1 MIDHLLG
8 RPSVGWKRAQVILVI
23 IFWFWRILRGDPN
36 GPRLL
41 WLRRANRALQGFTP
55 WQLIVSTLT
64 GVYAV
69 RNLDKILGLAAPEP
83 LANLYSPSYYRA
95 TWIAIGLDAG
105 FATAMSIRPRWLK
118 DICSV
123 LFSIY
128 YIIYAS
134 EADEKIRKYRAVP
147 TVEMLRTTWEKTTN
161 PYVKMLSHHPRISIR
176 RKIMLA
182 RPKDSTYRRPITTW
196 LFFAPPADQLSR
208 ATDLILDFP
217 GGGFVSMTPEH
228 HEERLRMWAIR
239 TGRPVLSVDYGKAP
253 EYPYPFSIDE
263 CFDLYRVLVET
274 TGIVIGMS
282 GRELNIICT
291 GDSAGAHIAC
301 CVMFKILET
310 QMSLPHPL
318 ALVLNY
324 AALDFNFTSWMT
336 PQNLR
341 VLQTEQ
347 SSAHLSMLAE
357 QKDHLRHISPLSMV
371 GDRKV
376 RRRRSLRDTLRTL
389 ASSSSTAKMP
399 QLRTRHTTSSIKHV
413 NSLDDD
419 SYDEGGAMGD
429 VEDEPL
435 DRVNEE
441 DKPLRARIRF
451 NPQVSRVEFEQAA
464 RVPPEP
470 AAPGSQWHG
479 NEQASSTEKAPIGTR
494 LTMTSRTGYFQD
506 RIISPSMMRAMA
518 ILYIG
523 PHRNPDFQSDYQLSP
538 ILVPDR
544 LLAQFPPL
552 LMSCGEKDPFVDD
565 TLIFAGRVREAKRA
579 RRAELERVLSSAS
592 PSQHLRMTGIQS
604 STPAASTTT
613 PSASSLAGL
622 GLGRN
627 DNVSPDEA
635 RRALRGEYERLR
647 AEGDEDWV
655 QMHIFS
661 EWSHGYLQ
669 MPSLMREARG
679 VIDDLA
685 DWMDDVFAGAVAI
698 TGSRSAAA
706 SPLSTSFAAAYAYA
720 PSNNDTQRA
729 RGGDGI
735 PAAYAHAN
743 ASLVSGDRRGASS
756 PPKVRRPSMTTSA
769 AAAAKRRWQDETS
782 ASELDTDG
790 EVLTFAPK
798 RRTPPGSFAT
808 SSTGTARRPS
818 SSYSET
824 PSRAGGA
831 NGHAVHRPGAPTSA
845 SSPSVAHAQTVT
857 DSLIGG
863 MNGATL
869 PSASPGKPYE
879 PSEGDVVRR
888 MDILD
893 DVGLAVSTPP
903 IGFPA
908 GVGTGSESAA
918 VTAASVRVG
927 SPPKRPHSAAVG
939 SAAGSGP
946 GTPTHREK
954 GGTGGQTISESEL
967 MRRRRLLDSHLIPTD
982 AAR

>member
-8 RPSVGWKRAQVILVI
+8 RPSVSWKRTQVILVI

-41 WLRRANRALQGFTP
+41 WIRRANRALHRFTP

-95 TWIAIGLDAG
+95 TWIAIGCDAG
-105 FATAMSIRPRWLK
+105 FATAMSIRPQWLK

-161 PYVKMLSHHPRISIR
+161 PYLRMLAHHPHISIR
-176 RKIMLA
+176 RKILLA
-182 RPKDSTYRRPITTW
+182 RPKYSTFRRPITTW
-196 LFFAPPADQLSR
+196 LFFAPPADQLAH

-239 TGRPVLSVDYGKAP
+239 TGKPVLSVDYGKAP

-282 GRELNIICT
+282 GRKLNIICT
-291 GDSAGAHIAC
+291 GDSAGAHIAV

-347 SSAHLSMLAE
+347 SSGHLSMLAE

-376 RRRRSLRDTLRTL
+376 PRRRRSLRDTLRTL
-389 ASSSSTAKMP
+389 ASPSAPKMP
-399 QLRTRHTTSSIKHV
+399 PLRTRHTTSSIKHV
-413 NSLDDD
+413 SSLDDD
-419 SYDEGGAMGD
+419 SHDEGGAMGD
-429 VEDEPL
+429 VEDETYS
-435 DRVNEE
+435 RVKEE

-451 NPQVSRVEFEQAA
+451 NPQVSQIEHQSPTPEPVESHDQAA
-464 RVPPEP
+464 P
-470 AAPGSQWHG
+470 Q
-479 NEQASSTEKAPIGTR
+479 EKAPIGTR

-538 ILVPDR
+538 ILAPDR

-579 RRAELERVLSSAS
+579 RRAELERVLAGKSS
-592 PSQHLRMTGIQS
+592 QYGEHLRMSVHDVG
-604 STPAASTTT
+604 
-613 PSASSLAGL
+613 
-622 GLGRN
+622 
-627 DNVSPDEA
+627 PDESV
-635 RRALRGEYERLR
+635 RALRRERDRL
-647 AEGDEDWV
+647 ASETEEDWV

-669 MPSLMREARG
+669 MPSVMREARV

-685 DWMDDVFAGAVAI
+685 DWMQEVFGRDAG
-698 TGSRSAAA
+698 GSAAV
-706 SPLSTSFAAAYAYA
+706 
-720 PSNNDTQRA
+720 PSGAQAN
-729 RGGDGI
+729 GI
-735 PAAYAHAN
+735 PPIVI
-743 ASLVSGDRRGASS
+743 SEDRRGAPS
-756 PPKVRRPSMTTSA
+756 PPKQRRLSTSMTKGRRPSQDMDGLTSA
-769 AAAAKRRWQDETS
+769 TSET
-782 ASELDTDG
+782 SELDTD
-790 EVLTFAPK
+790 EVLSFSPK
-798 RRTPPGSFAT
+798 RRSPPSSFASTASSNTVRRFSHSRSGSQPPSSSLQPSKPESAMATPPGGLGKELAD
-808 SSTGTARRPS
+808 
-818 SSYSET
+818 ELQVD
-824 PSRAGGA
+824 
-831 NGHAVHRPGAPTSA
+831 GHRIDILH
-845 SSPSVAHAQTVT
+845 
-857 DSLIGG
+857 
-863 MNGATL
+863 
-869 PSASPGKPYE
+869 
-879 PSEGDVVRR
+879 DVVPQ
-888 MDILD
+888 I
-893 DVGLAVSTPP
+893 T
-903 IGFPA
+903 
-908 GVGTGSESAA
+908 TGSRDLG
-918 VTAASVRVG
+918 VDGYRVG
-927 SPPKRPHSAAVG
+927 SPPKRPS
-939 SAAGSGP
+939 SGTSSTP
-946 GTPTHREK
+946 QAGTPTHK
-954 GGTGGQTISESEL
+954 GGQTISESEL
-967 MRRRRLLDSHLIPTD
+967 MRRRRLLDSHLIASSD
-982 AAR
+982 SVR

>member
-41 WLRRANRALQGFTP
+41 WLRRANRALQRFTP

-123 LFSIY
+123 LFSVY

-161 PYVKMLSHHPRISIR
+161 PYLKMLSHHPRISIR

-208 ATDLILDFP
+208 ATDLVLDFP

-239 TGRPVLSVDYGKAP
+239 TGKPVLSVDYGKAP

-310 QMSLPHPL
+310 QMNLPHPL

-399 QLRTRHTTSSIKHV
+399 PLRTRHTTSSIKHV

-451 NPQVSRVEFEQAA
+451 NPQVSRVEFERAA

-470 AAPGSQWHG
+470 AAPGGQWHG
-479 NEQASSTEKAPIGTR
+479 DIQANPTEKAPIGTR

-538 ILVPDR
+538 ILAPDR

-579 RRAELERVLSSAS
+579 RRAELERVLSSAG
-592 PSQHLRMTGIQS
+592 PGQHLRMTGIQPPGS
-604 STPAASTTT
+604 ATGATT

-627 DNVSPDEA
+627 DNVGPDEA
-635 RRALRGEYERLR
+635 RRALRREYERLR
-647 AEGDEDWV
+647 TEGDEDWV

-685 DWMDDVFAGAVAI
+685 DWMDDVFAGAVAAS
-698 TGSRSAAA
+698 GSRSEVA
-706 SPLSTSFAAAYAYA
+706 SPLSTSFNAASASAKA
-720 PSNNDTQRA
+720 DSQRA
-729 RGGDGI
+729 RGGDGM
-735 PAAYAHAN
+735 PAAYAHPN
-743 ASLVSGDRRGASS
+743 TSPVSGDRRGASS

-769 AAAAKRRWQDETS
+769 TAKKYWQQGDTSATDET
-782 ASELDTDG
+782 SELDTD
-790 EVLTFAPK
+790 EVLTFSPK
-798 RRTPPGSFAT
+798 RRTPPGSFA
-808 SSTGTARRPS
+808 SSSAGTARRPS
-818 SSYSET
+818 SSHTET
-824 PSRAGGA
+824 PSRVGGGA
-831 NGHAVHRPGAPTSA
+831 NGHAVHRPGVPTSA
-845 SSPSVAHAQTVT
+845 PSPSATHAHTE
-857 DSLIGG
+857 
-863 MNGATL
+863 GATPR
-869 PSASPGKPYE
+869 PSGSPGI
-879 PSEGDVVRR
+879 VHR
-888 MDILD
+888 MDVLD

-903 IGFPA
+903 IGL
-908 GVGTGSESAA
+908 GVGESA
-918 VTAASVRVG
+918 VTAGSGPPSMRVG
-927 SPPKRPHSAAVG
+927 SPPKRPHSQAAVG
-939 SAAGSGP
+939 SAAGSGSGSGTGP
-946 GTPTHREK
+946 GTPTPHREK
-954 GGTGGQTISESEL
+954 GVTGGQTISESEL

-982 AAR
+982 SVR